1 MEKGEFSAPPCDVRF
16 GSVGVSTLARGYA
29 ATAEVPYDEWK
40 AMLEA
45 GPAGFE
51 AGDLTVRLGRSFS
64 RPAAGPDELEAYGLA
79 LAECRRLAVL
89 MAETAAGR
97 CGPASF
103 LLEFPPA
110 FDYRPDTRRHL
121 DRVLKDLADLP
132 LSVAFFNAD
141 WYSSRVIEGLKMRG
155 VCLCLMDAPR
165 RPFSPPSIDVVTA
178 PFVYVKFYGRNAA
191 AFPNYD
197 YSDAE
202 LSAWLPRLRLLAA
215 QAEKLR
221 IVFSAGQGGV
231 GRKNALRLAEMW
243 REEAESGAG
252 PEKRPTGPDEGG
264 R

>member
-1 MEKGEFSAPPCDVRF
+1 MEKGEFSTPPCDVRF
-16 GSVGVSTLARGYA
+16 GSVGGSTLARGSA
-29 ATAEVPYDEWK
+29 ATAEIPYDEWK

-45 GPAGFE
+45 GSGPE

-64 RPAAGPDELEAYGLA
+64 RPAAGVDELGAYGLA

-89 MAETAAGR
+89 MAGTAAGR
-97 CGPASF
+97 RGLASLF
-103 LLEFPPA
+103 LEFPPA
-110 FDYRPDTRRHL
+110 FAYRPDTRRHL

-165 RPFSPPSIDVVTA
+165 RPFSPPSVDVVTA
-178 PFVYVKFYGRNAA
+178 PLVYVKFYGRNVAA
-191 AFPNYD
+191 SPDYD

-202 LSAWLPRLRLLAA
+202 LSAWLPRLKLLAA
-215 QAEKLR
+215 QAERLR

-231 GRKNALRLAEMW
+231 GRKNALRLAGMW
-243 REEAESGAG
+243 REQAG
-252 PEKRPTGPDEGG
+252 SDTGSEKRPTDPDGG